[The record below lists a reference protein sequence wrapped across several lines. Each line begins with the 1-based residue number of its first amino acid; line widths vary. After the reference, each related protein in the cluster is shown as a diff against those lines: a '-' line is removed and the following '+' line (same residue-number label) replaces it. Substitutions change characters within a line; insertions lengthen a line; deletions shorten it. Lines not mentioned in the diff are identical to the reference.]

1 MIHPSN
7 AEGADTDYTDLLV
20 AELSMMS
27 IQDHNSSNAPEL
39 AGDEIIPYDTV
50 DLEFN
55 GDTIRAPAALSWAQ
69 REDIGSRS
77 DEEEDDETMSDP
89 EDRIAELPYDD
100 FEDPEGNEL
109 PEWDRLGEDFD
120 REAAELST
128 CIDITPY
135 VLMI

>member
-1 MIHPSN
+1 
-7 AEGADTDYTDLLV
+7 
-20 AELSMMS
+20 
-27 IQDHNSSNAPEL
+27 
-39 AGDEIIPYDTV
+39 
-50 DLEFN
+50 
-55 GDTIRAPAALSWAQ
+55 
-69 REDIGSRS
+69 
-77 DEEEDDETMSDP
+77 MSDP

-120 REAAELST
+120 REVAELST

>member
-27 IQDHNSSNAPEL
+27 IQDHDSSNAPEL

-55 GDTIRAPAALSWAQ
+55 GDTIRAPAALSWAR

-100 FEDPEGNEL
+100 FEDPEGDEL

-120 REAAELST
+120 REVAELST